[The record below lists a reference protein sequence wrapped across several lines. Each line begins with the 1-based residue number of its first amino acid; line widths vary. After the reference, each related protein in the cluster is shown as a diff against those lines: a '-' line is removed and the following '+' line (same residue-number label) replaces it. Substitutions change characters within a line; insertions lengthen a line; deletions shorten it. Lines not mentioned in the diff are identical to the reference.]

1 MNHKKSLGQNFL
13 KNKNIAER
21 IAEAANIKKDDI
33 ILEVGPGQG
42 ALTDFLL
49 QRSEHV
55 IAVEKDK
62 NLIDFLTDKFKDKRN
77 LKIVHD
83 DILKFKPQNF
93 SLKNNKY
100 KIVAN
105 IPYYITSRFLRQF
118 LESECQPSL
127 MVLMVQKEVAERII
141 AKDEKESLLSISVK
155 VYGKPKI
162 IIRVPAGNFAPK
174 PKVDSAVIKIE
185 NISKDFFRKSYSHLE
200 AGLPSD
206 NKIDE
211 KKFFQLL
218 KQGFGHKRKMLKN
231 NLGVQAEILQKC
243 KIPPLARAED
253 LSLENWKCLSLITK
267 ITKNA

>member
-1 MNHKKSLGQNFL
+1 MNYKKSLGQNFL

-21 IAEAANIKKDDI
+21 IVEAADIKKSDV
-33 ILEVGPGQG
+33 ILEVGPGKG
-42 ALTDFLL
+42 VLTNFLI
-49 QRSEHV
+49 QKSNHV

-62 NLIDFLTDKFKDKRN
+62 NLIDFLMDKFKDNRN

-93 SLKNNKY
+93 SLKHREY

-118 LESECQPSL
+118 LESKYQPSL
-127 MVLMVQKEVAERII
+127 MVLMIQKEVAERII
-141 AKDEKESLLSISVK
+141 ARNKKESLLSVSVK

-162 IIRVPAGNFAPK
+162 IIKVPAGNFTPK

-185 NISKDFFRKSYSHLE
+185 NISKDFFAR
-200 AGLPSD
+200 
-206 NKIDE
+206 NKINE
-211 KKFFQLL
+211 KQFFQLL

-231 NLGVQAEILQKC
+231 NLGIKSEILQKC
-243 KIPPLARAED
+243 KIPPLARAEE
-253 LSLENWKCLSLITK
+253 LSLEDWKCLFLR
-267 ITKNA
+267 